1 MVKMD
6 KILLV
11 NEKLYFAK
19 GLKILLQQ
27 IIHGATQINRGKKLV
42 QFGLIFHLFIHG
54 PP

>member
-6 KILLV
+6 KIFLL

-27 IIHGATQINRGKKLV
+27 IIHDATQIKRGEKLV
-42 QFGLIFHLFIHG
+42 QFALIFHLYIHG
-54 PP
+54 PS